1 MALHRG
7 RRPFLAF
14 LGSFLLFGGIATAL
28 VAIPAWKRLGDTVDR
43 KFNGHRWDFPSRI
56 LSDEFP
62 VHAGQDV
69 VAAGVPRRLE
79 RLGYR
84 IVQGVPATAGE
95 MRPGRDSLEI
105 ALRPGAQGRTSTRR
119 VRLVLVRGVV
129 SSIEDV
135 DTGESVAAVAIEP
148 EEITGIYAGDWEKR
162 RAIRVV
168 DVPPILVRSIL
179 VTEDSRFFDH
189 HGVDVL
195 GVGRALVA
203 NLRSGRVVQGGST
216 LTQQLMKNFF
226 LTSDRTVSRKV
237 REVAMAVVAETRY
250 SKMQILENYLNEI
263 YLGQRGAQ
271 GIYGVAEAS
280 WFYFGKD
287 PKELSLPEA
296 ATIAGLIRAPNAYS
310 PFTAPARARERRDT
324 VLRLLRDAGE
334 IDQSSFEAAVA
345 TPLVVLD
352 PRPEATDSSWFVD
365 LVKAEL
371 AGRFPPH
378 VLVAEGLEIH
388 TTLDPLLQE
397 QATKAV
403 QAGLAS
409 LEKAHP
415 ALAKGGAERRLEAAL
430 VAIAPH
436 TGEIRAL
443 VGGRDYR
450 SSQFDRATK
459 ARRQPGSAFKPIVY
473 LAGLLSSGPAHLTP
487 ATIVEDAPFAWVDD
501 GGRTWRPENDGGRY
515 LGPVTARTALEQSLN
530 AATAR
535 VARGVGLPAIA
546 SLGHTMGIASDLP
559 PHPSLALG
567 AVEVTPLELT
577 SVYAVLAS
585 GGTRAE
591 PRTIRRV
598 ESRSGEV
605 LVGETPEMTAA
616 VPPEDAFV
624 LTHMLEGVLDRGTAR
639 SSRAMGF
646 ERPAAGKTGTTNDTR
661 DAWFVGFTPDL
672 VAGVWVGFDQ
682 RGQVGLPGSKAAL
695 PIWVDFMSKALAPL
709 PPRPFLPPP
718 GVTML
723 AVDRRSGL
731 PLGGALGDR
740 SLESDR
746 VLVEA
751 FRETDAP
758 VVAAPAVPPAA
769 EQPEGETLPEAGWG
783 T

>member
-1 MALHRG
+1 MAFRRG

-14 LGSFLLFGGIATAL
+14 LATFLLFGGIAAAV
-28 VAIPAWKRLGDTVDR
+28 VAIPAWRRLADVVDR
-43 KFNGHRWDFPSRI
+43 KFNGRRWDFPSRI
-56 LSDEFP
+56 LSDEFL
-62 VHAGQDV
+62 VHVGQDV

-84 IVQGVPATAGE
+84 IVPGAPAAAGE
-95 MRPGRDSLEI
+95 MRPGRDSLEV
-105 ALRPGAQGRTSTRR
+105 ALRPGAQGRTTTRH
-119 VRLVLVRGVV
+119 VRIALVHGVV
-129 SSIEDV
+129 SSIEDL
-135 DTGESVAAVAIEP
+135 DAGEQVAAVALEP
-148 EEITGIYAGDWEKR
+148 EEITGIYRGDWEKR

-189 HGVDVL
+189 HGIDVP
-195 GVGRALVA
+195 GIGRALVT
-203 NLRSGRVVQGGST
+203 NLRSGRVRQGGST

-226 LTSDRTVSRKV
+226 LTSDRTVSRKL

-310 PFTAPARARERRDT
+310 PFTAPGRARERRDT
-324 VLRLLRDAGE
+324 VLRLLRDSGE
-334 IDQSSFEAAVA
+334 IDQATFEAAVA
-345 TPLVVLD
+345 TPLVVLE

-378 VLVAEGLEIH
+378 VLVAEGLQIH

-397 QATKAV
+397 QASKAV
-403 QAGLAS
+403 SSGLGA

-415 ALAKGGAERRLEAAL
+415 ALAKAGGDRRLEAAL

-436 TGEIRAL
+436 TGEVRAL

-459 ARRQPGSAFKPIVY
+459 ARRQPGSAFKPVVY

-487 ATIVEDAPFAWVDD
+487 ATMLEDAPFAWTED

-515 LGPVTARTALEQSLN
+515 LGSVTARTALEQSLN

-546 SLGHTMGIASDLP
+546 SLGHTMGISSDLP
-559 PHPSLALG
+559 PHPSLSLG

-598 ESRSGEV
+598 ESRTGEV

-616 VPPEDAFV
+616 VPPEDAYV

-639 SSRAMGF
+639 SARAMGF

-661 DAWFVGFTPDL
+661 DAWFVGYTPDL

-682 RGQVGLPGSKAAL
+682 DGKVGLPGSKAAL

-709 PPRPFLPPP
+709 PPRPFPAPP

-723 AVDRRSGL
+723 AVDRRTGL
-731 PLGGALGDR
+731 PLGESLGDP
-740 SLESDR
+740 SLASDR

-758 VVAAPAVPPAA
+758 VVAAPALPADDGSGA
-769 EQPEGETLPEAGWG
+769 GEQPSEGWG

>member
-1 MALHRG
+1 VAFHRG

-28 VAIPAWKRLGDTVDR
+28 VAVPAWKRLADVVDR
-43 KFNGHRWDFPSRI
+43 KFNGRRWDFPSRI
-56 LSDEFP
+56 LSDEFL

-84 IVQGVPATAGE
+84 IVPGRPAAAGE

-105 ALRPGAQGRTSTRR
+105 ALRPGAQGRTATRH
-119 VRLVLVRGVV
+119 VRIGLVRGVV
-129 SSIEDV
+129 GSIEDL
-135 DTGESVAAVAIEP
+135 DSGEQVAAVALEP
-148 EEITGIYAGDWEKR
+148 EEITGIYRGDWEKR

-168 DVPPILVRSIL
+168 DVPPILVRAIL

-189 HGVDVL
+189 HGVDL
-195 GVGRALVA
+195 QGIARALVT
-203 NLRSGRVVQGGST
+203 NLRSGRVRQGGST

-237 REVAMAVVAETRY
+237 REIAMAVVAETRY

-296 ATIAGLIRAPNAYS
+296 ATIAGLIRAPNAAS
-310 PFTAPARARERRDT
+310 PFTAPERARERRDT

-334 IDQSSFEAAVA
+334 IDADACSAAIA
-345 TPLVVLD
+345 SPLEVLG
-352 PRPEATDSSWFVD
+352 PRPEATDSSYFVD

-378 VLVAEGLEIH
+378 VLVAEGLEVH
-388 TTLDPLLQE
+388 TTLDPLFQE
-397 QATKAV
+397 MASRAV
-403 QAGLAS
+403 SAGLAE

-415 ALAKGGAERRLEAAL
+415 TLVKGGPDRRLEAAL

-450 SSQFDRATK
+450 VSQFDRATK

-473 LAGLLSSGPAHLTP
+473 LAGLLSTGAAHLTP
-487 ATIVEDAPFAWVDD
+487 ATILDDSPFAWTDES
-501 GGRTWRPENDGGRY
+501 GRTWRPENDGGRY
-515 LGPVTARTALEQSLN
+515 AGQVTARTALEQSLN

-535 VARGVGLPAIA
+535 VAQSVGLPSIA
-546 SLGHTMGIASDLP
+546 SLAHTMGIESELP

-605 LVGETPEMTAA
+605 LVGEPPAMAAA
-616 VPPEDAFV
+616 VPPEDAFL
-624 LTHMLEGVLDRGTAR
+624 LTHMLQGVLDRGTAR
-639 SSRAMGF
+639 SARAMGF
-646 ERPAAGKTGTTNDTR
+646 DRPAAGKTGTTNDAR

-672 VAGVWVGFDQ
+672 VAGAWVGFDQ
-682 RGQVGLPGSKAAL
+682 RGAVGLPGSKAAL

-709 PPRPFLPPP
+709 PPRPFQPPP

-723 AVDRRSGL
+723 AVDRRTGV
-731 PLGGALGDR
+731 PLGEALGDP
-740 SLESDR
+740 STGADR

-751 FRETDAP
+751 FREIDAP
-758 VVAAPAVPPAA
+758 VAPLRVPAA
-769 EQPEGETLPEAGWG
+769 GPEGAAVAEPGEGWG

>member
-1 MALHRG
+1 MGSHRG
-7 RRPFLAF
+7 RRPLLAF
-14 LGSFLLFGGIATAL
+14 LGSFLLFGGIAAAL
-28 VAIPAWKRLGDTVDR
+28 VAIPAWRRLGETVDR
-43 KFNGHRWDFPSRI
+43 KFNGRRWDFPSRI
-56 LSDEFP
+56 LSDEFL
-62 VHAGQDV
+62 VHTGQDV

-79 RLGYR
+79 RLAYR
-84 IVQGVPATAGE
+84 IVPGAPSTAGE

-105 ALRPGAQGRTSTRR
+105 ALRPGAQGRAVTRR
-119 VRLVLVRGVV
+119 VRISLVRGVV

-135 DTGESVAAVAIEP
+135 DTGESVAAVALEP
-148 EEITGIYAGDWEKR
+148 EEITGIYRGDWEKR

-168 DVPPILVRSIL
+168 DVPPVLVRAIL
-179 VTEDSRFFDH
+179 ATEDARFFDH

-195 GVGRALVA
+195 GIGRALVT
-203 NLRSGRVVQGGST
+203 NVRSGRVVQGGST

-226 LTSDRTVSRKV
+226 LTSDRTLARKV
-237 REVAMAVVAETRY
+237 REAAMAVVAETRY

-287 PKELSLPEA
+287 PRELSLPEA

-310 PFTAPARARERRDT
+310 PFTAPERARERRDT

-334 IDQSSFEAAVA
+334 IDVETCEAAVA
-345 TPLVVLD
+345 TPLVVLE

-378 VLVAEGLEIH
+378 VLVAEGLEVH

-397 QATKAV
+397 QATRAV
-403 QAGLAS
+403 GSGLAS
-409 LEKAHP
+409 LERNHP
-415 ALAKGGAERRLEAAL
+415 ALAKPGGDRRLEAAL

-450 SSQFDRATK
+450 SSQFDRATR
-459 ARRQPGSAFKPIVY
+459 ARRQPGSAFKPVVY

-487 ATIVEDAPFAWVDD
+487 ATILEDAPFTWSDD
-501 GGRTWRPENDGGRY
+501 GGRPWRPENDGGRY
-515 LGPVTARTALEQSLN
+515 LGAVTARTALEQSLN

-535 VARGVGLPAIA
+535 IARGVGLPAIA
-546 SLGHTMGIASDLP
+546 SLGHTMGIGSDLP

-577 SVYAVLAS
+577 SAYAVLAS

-598 ESRSGEV
+598 ESRTGEL
-605 LVGETPEMTAA
+605 LVGETPGMAAA
-616 VPPEDAFV
+616 VPPEDAFL

-639 SSRAMGF
+639 GARAMGF
-646 ERPAAGKTGTTNDTR
+646 DRPAAGKTGTTNDAR

-672 VAGVWVGFDQ
+672 VTGVWVGFDQ

-723 AVDRRSGL
+723 AVDRRTGL
-731 PLGGALGDR
+731 PLGDLLGDP
-740 SLESDR
+740 SLGSDR

-751 FRETDAP
+751 FRENEAP
-758 VVAAPAVPPAA
+758 TIAAPAWPPAA
-769 EQPEGETLPEAGWG
+769 PAGEGDAQPASGWG